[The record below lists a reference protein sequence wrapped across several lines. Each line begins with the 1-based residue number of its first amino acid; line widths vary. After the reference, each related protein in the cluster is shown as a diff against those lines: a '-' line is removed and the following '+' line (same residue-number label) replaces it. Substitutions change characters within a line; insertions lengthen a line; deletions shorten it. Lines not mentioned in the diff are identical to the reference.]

1 MDKKIEKIF
10 RKYIL
15 EVDDAIEAHGFKSAS
30 YIDYAEDS
38 IAELEDTIKK
48 QLNEHGPEITFS
60 NLQNHLNT
68 TAQNIVDYT
77 KQTAYNKSNNN
88 TYLYE
93 KITDKASNLLSDLD
107 FLNTRLINSFE
118 NKI

>member
-10 RKYIL
+10 KKYTL

-30 YIDYAEDS
+30 YIDYAEDT
-38 IAELEDTIKK
+38 IAELQDSIKR
-48 QLNEHGPEITFS
+48 QINEHGSEITFS
-60 NLQNHLNT
+60 NLQNHLST
-68 TAQNIVDYT
+68 TVQSIVNHT
-77 KQTAYNKSNNN
+77 RQTAYEKNNNN

-93 KITDKASNLLSDLD
+93 KITDKVNNLHNDLD

-118 NKI
+118 NI

>member
-10 RKYIL
+10 KKYTL
-15 EVDDAIEAHGFKSAS
+15 EVDDAIEAHGFKSSS
-30 YIDYAEDS
+30 YIDYAENT
-38 IAELEDTIKK
+38 IAELQDSIKK
-48 QLNEHGPEITFS
+48 QVNEYGSEITLS

-68 TAQNIVDYT
+68 TAQDIVDYT
-77 KQTAYNKSNNN
+77 KQTAYEKNNN

-93 KITDKASNLLSDLD
+93 KITDKIDNLRNDLD

-118 NKI
+118 NI

>member
-30 YIDYAEDS
+30 YIDYAENSIVELQDS
-38 IAELEDTIKK
+38 IKK
-48 QLNEHGPEITFS
+48 QINEHGSLITFC
-60 NLQNHLNT
+60 NLQNHLNR
-68 TAQNIVDYT
+68 TAQNIVDFT
-77 KQTAYNKSNNN
+77 KQTAYEKNNNN

-93 KITDKASNLLSDLD
+93 KITDKANNLRNDLD

-118 NKI
+118 NI

>member
-30 YIDYAEDS
+30 YIDYAENS
-38 IAELEDTIKK
+38 IVELQISIKN
-48 QLNEHGPEITFS
+48 QINEHGSKITFC
-60 NLQNHLNT
+60 NLQNHLNR
-68 TAQNIVDYT
+68 TAQNIVDFT
-77 KQTAYNKSNNN
+77 KQTAYEKNNNN

-93 KITDKASNLLSDLD
+93 KITDKANNLRNDLD

-118 NKI
+118 NI